1 MVKRKK
7 QEDEELT
14 SAPTISTVA
23 MRDIQ
28 IDEYLLECVTIEPT
42 MLDDEFVRVPVD
54 LAYWHERYSESI
66 RSYLLAKLE
75 YDQAR
80 ARVGL
85 ELREEVAA
93 MGVKKTVGDI
103 EAMITVHPDVSAA
116 YLALVEADAEKQS
129 LRNRCEAVQ
138 AKREM
143 LQSLG
148 AKMRAEMMSDP
159 ALRDQI
165 IAQKLNQ

>member
-1 MVKRKK
+1 MAKKK
-7 QEDEELT
+7 QTESEL
-14 SAPTISTVA
+14 APSPTNPTVT

-42 MLDDEFVRVPVD
+42 MLNEEFVRIPVD
-54 LAYWHERYSESI
+54 LAYWNERYSEAI
-66 RSYLLAKLE
+66 HKHLLTKLH

-85 ELREEVAA
+85 EVREEVAA
-93 MGVKKTVGDI
+93 SGVKKTVGDI
-103 EAMITVHPDVSAA
+103 EAMVTVHPEVSAA
-116 YLALVEADAEKQS
+116 YLDFVEADAERQA

-148 AKMRAEMMSDP
+148 AKMRAEIMSDP

-165 IAQKLNQ
+165 LASQLNQ